1 MELGRW
7 PEKSCKVVLGLLQN
21 LEANALVKN
30 LEVEK
35 LIITHV
41 QVNKAQYKK
50 RRTYRAHGRIS
61 PYKAMPCHVQIWAQ
75 VDGP

>member
-1 MELGRW
+1 M
-7 PEKSCKVVLGLLQN
+7 
-21 LEANALVKN
+21 EANAQVKN
-30 LEVEK
+30 LEVER

-41 QVNKAQYKK
+41 QVNKAQMRK

-75 VDGP
+75 IDGPAPVKKGNEGK